1 MVGRFTVILSN
12 PSEEAVPDL
21 LKVSII
27 SVLNFLDRDIVI
39 NSVAILILLLLSA
52 FFAAIESSFFSL
64 NYLKIKR
71 LKAKGNKIA
80 SLVDKLRSRPKE
92 LVITFLI
99 GNELVNITASAV
111 MSNLII
117 KKFGEEYLI
126 FGVIT
131 MTLLILTFGEITPK
145 TIGNYYPEKYAF
157 FSARPFWA
165 FYVAIT
171 PLRIIFIKFS
181 EYILKKL
188 GLELP
193 VESQKLSVEDLLS
206 IIHAGLE
213 KKIFNEDEKRVIE
226 ATLEL
231 HETQPTE
238 IMTPRRDIIALPE
251 GLTIKEALEKLK
263 GINYSRIP
271 IYRNSL
277 DNIEGILHVKE
288 IIIEKFKGN
297 LDLKIDNFVKKP
309 IFVPEFSPLLKILKQ
324 LQETRIHMAIIVD
337 EHGAVVG
344 LITLQDILTYL
355 VGDINE
361 EKEKVEDKTIR
372 KINKNSWI
380 VSAKLDV
387 ETLKNEIGVKLPED
401 YDFDTVAGL
410 ILYILEKL
418 PKENE
423 EFIYSNHK
431 FTILKMD
438 NNRIISVKIEK
449 IPTKEKEEGKKEED
463 K

>member
-1 MVGRFTVILSN
+1 MVGRFTVILFNS
-12 PSEEAVPDL
+12 SEEAEPNL
-21 LKVSII
+21 LKISVISII
-27 SVLNFLDRDIVI
+27 NFLDRDIIV
-39 NSVAILILLLLSA
+39 NSIIIFILLILSA
-52 FFAAIESSFFSL
+52 FFAAIESSFFSI
-64 NYLKIKR
+64 NHLKIKR

-157 FSARPFWA
+157 FAARPFWA
-165 FYVAIT
+165 FYIAIT
-171 PLRIIFIKFS
+171 PLRIVFIKFS

-206 IIHAGLE
+206 IVHIGLE

-238 IMTPRRDIIALPE
+238 IMTPRRDIVALPQ
-251 GLTIKEALEKLK
+251 GITIKEALDRLK

-271 IYRNSL
+271 VYRNSL
-277 DNIEGILHVKE
+277 DNIEGILHVKK

-361 EKEKVEDKTIR
+361 EKEKIEDKTI
-372 KINKNSWI
+372 KKLDTNSWV

-387 ETLKNEIGVKLPED
+387 ETLKNEIGVQLPED

-410 ILYILEKL
+410 ILYVLEKL

-423 EFIYSNHK
+423 EFIYNNYK

-449 IPTKEKEEGKKEED
+449 FNPEKEEKKEEN